1 MSKQYMVIN
10 DDQILVD
17 MDLVFSAIRE
27 SKGDWQQVE
36 ADLKSMLSGVQS
48 MIATAKGTED

>member
-1 MSKQYMVIN
+1 MSKQYMVVN

-17 MDLVFSAIRE
+17 MNLIFSAIRE
-27 SKGDWQQVE
+27 AKGDWQQVE

-48 MIATAKGTED
+48 MIETAEQG